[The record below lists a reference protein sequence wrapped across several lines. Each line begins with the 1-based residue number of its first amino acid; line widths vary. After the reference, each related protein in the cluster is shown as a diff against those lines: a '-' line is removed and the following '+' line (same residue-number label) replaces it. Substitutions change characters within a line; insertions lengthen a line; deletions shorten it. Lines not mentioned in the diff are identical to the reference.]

1 MKLTREEREICD
13 RYSKRDQDGL
23 VHCKECPLNLDARYC
38 ICKANC
44 TREEFREYEK
54 CKGEQKDG

>member
-13 RYSKRDQDGL
+13 RYSKRDQVGL

-44 TREEFREYEK
+44 TWEELHEYENANMRM
-54 CKGEQKDG
+54 ER

>member
-13 RYSKRDQDGL
+13 RYSERDQDGL

-44 TREEFREYEK
+44 TREEFREYENANRK
-54 CKGEQKDG
+54 TKR